1 MSIVVPQ
8 SKSSPIFRSFVIA
21 GCTVLLSVAVCIAP
35 AADNE
40 AAASAITKGQS
51 GAALIEAQYRSY
63 LEGRDFRSY
72 QQERGFVGERRFDSL
87 GGREMG
93 EDDPRPDPDR
103 PTRLQR
109 RFYGS
114 SDSRCA
120 GWSGRCDQRWGS
132 GNPDYYGCMRY
143 HGCR

>member
-1 MSIVVPQ
+1 MIDV
-8 SKSSPIFRSFVIA
+8 
-21 GCTVLLSVAVCIAP
+21 
-35 AADNE
+35 
-40 AAASAITKGQS
+40 
-51 GAALIEAQYRSY
+51 QYRSY

-72 QQERGFVGERRFDSL
+72 QQERGFGRRQFETPDRGAERGDGPSA
-87 GGREMG
+87 
-93 EDDPRPDPDR
+93 DPDR
-103 PTRLQR
+103 PSRLQR

-120 GWSGRCDQRWGS
+120 GWSRRCDQRWGS